1 MLNFHSI
8 EINYLGVGLPVSS
21 VLFDADQVSA
31 IMLFILKKKIWA
43 VRFISEIPANPKE
56 FFMKS
61 GEKKLQL
68 LKWSGVLS
76 SLKFWFCDDAEGCGV
91 DNL

>member
-31 IMLFILKKKIWA
+31 IMLFILKKK
-43 VRFISEIPANPKE
+43 SEQLDLLVKFLLIL
-56 FFMKS
+56 KS
-61 GEKKLQL
+61 F
-68 LKWSGVLS
+68 S
-76 SLKFWFCDDAEGCGV
+76 
-91 DNL
+91 

>member
-61 GEKKLQL
+61 GKKKITTFEMEWCFVQ
-68 LKWSGVLS
+68 S
-76 SLKFWFCDDAEGCGV
+76 
-91 DNL
+91 